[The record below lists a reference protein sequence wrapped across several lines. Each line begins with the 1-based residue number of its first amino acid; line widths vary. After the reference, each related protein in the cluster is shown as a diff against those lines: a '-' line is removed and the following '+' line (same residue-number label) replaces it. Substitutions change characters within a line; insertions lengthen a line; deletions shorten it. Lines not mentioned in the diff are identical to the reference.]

1 MSWVV
6 ISSWLLIVLSMASVA
21 IEYRHMHAEPVVTDA
36 SVNRQ
41 QTLADK
47 QSTVINLPSPSAT
60 DALLTQAIFSPNR
73 SVEPAIEQTAEP
85 TEHTIFLNHYRLS
98 AVAISENSSTVLM
111 TDDKTNKV
119 KHLQLN
125 DELDGWTLEDI
136 SSIAAVFSKADQRRR
151 VMLFNPQTPSLA
163 TTISTDVITTEQE
176 SSPTFV
182 SGTTL
187 DDDPY
192 Q

>member
-6 ISSWLLIVLSMASVA
+6 ISSWLLIILSMVSVA
-21 IEYRHMHAEPVVTDA
+21 IEYRHAHAEPAVTDA
-36 SVNRQ
+36 PVNRQ
-41 QTLADK
+41 QTLSDK

-60 DALLTQAIFSPNR
+60 DALLTQAIFSSSR
-73 SVEPAIEQTAEP
+73 SVEASIQQTAEP

-136 SSIAAVFSKADQRRR
+136 SSIAAVFSKADKRRR
-151 VMLFNPQTPSLA
+151 VMLFNPQKPSLA
-163 TTISTDVITTEQE
+163 TTISTDVITTERE